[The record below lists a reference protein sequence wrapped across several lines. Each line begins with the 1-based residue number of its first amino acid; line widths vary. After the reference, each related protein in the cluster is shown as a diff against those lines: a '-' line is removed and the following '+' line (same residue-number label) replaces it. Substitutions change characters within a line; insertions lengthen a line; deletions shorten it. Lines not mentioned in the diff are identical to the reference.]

1 MTKGKLINIKSLF
14 SKFLY
19 NFGWDLLLGAIAA
32 FYLIIVPYT
41 KVEESF
47 NVQAMHDLLYHRQHI
62 DRYDHLEF
70 PGVVPRT
77 FTGAIVVSILA
88 SPVIAMMQL
97 FHAAKIYSL
106 LTVRLVLG
114 CLVLSALRFFRI
126 QVRRKF
132 GLHVEAFFAILT
144 AMQFHLL
151 FYSTRPLPNILA
163 FVLVNLA
170 YGFWFEGNATS
181 TLKCLIAATAIF
193 RCDTVL
199 LFLPIAIE
207 LLLSK
212 SISLLQSIKCC
223 VNTAVLCIGFTL
235 LVDSIFWQRILW
247 PELEV
252 FWFNSV
258 LNRSSEWGT
267 HAFHW
272 YFTSA
277 LPRSLLAA
285 YPLSLLGVLLDRR
298 MIRYFAPVFSFVLLY
313 SKLPHKELR
322 FIIGSVPIFNVSAA
336 IAASRV
342 YNNQRK
348 NIWRLLFLMML
359 GSLLVSLGCSAIM
372 FMASYDNYPG
382 GYALNALHQ
391 IGDSSH
397 LPAKMVHID
406 SFTAM
411 NGISRFSEE
420 YPWRYSK
427 EEGLALGE
435 YRDRNFTFLL
445 NGLPFVDGYKC
456 LFAVNGFSRALLHPR
471 FPPFSLLKE
480 PKVFVH
486 GNMRYKDIFL
496 ASWPGCP

>member
-1 MTKGKLINIKSLF
+1 MATGKFINVKSCF
-14 SKFLY
+14 SKFLC
-19 NFGWDLLLGAIAA
+19 NFWWDLVLGSIAA
-32 FYLIIVPYT
+32 FYLIMVPYT

-47 NVQAMHDLLYHRQHI
+47 NVQAMHDILYHRQHI

-77 FTGAIVVSILA
+77 FTGAIIVSILA
-88 SPVIAMMQL
+88 SPVIVAMQL
-97 FHAAKIYSL
+97 VHAAKIYGL

-114 CLVLSALRFFRI
+114 WMVLSALRFFRI

-132 GLHVEAFFAILT
+132 GFHVEAFFAILT

-163 FVLVNLA
+163 FILVNMA

-181 TLKCLIAATAIF
+181 TLTCLIVSTVIF

-199 LFLPIAIE
+199 LFVPIAME

-212 SISLLQSIKCC
+212 SISMLQTIKCC
-223 VNTAVLCIGFTL
+223 VSTAALCVGFSM
-235 LVDSIFWQRILW
+235 LVDSIFWQRIMW

-258 LNRSSEWGT
+258 LNRSSEWGRHT
-267 HAFHW
+267 FHW

-277 LPRSLLAA
+277 LPRSLLVA

-298 MIRYFAPVFSFVLLY
+298 MIRYFAPVLAFVLLY

-336 IAASRV
+336 IASSRV

-359 GSLLVSLGCSAIM
+359 GSFLVSLGCSAIM
-372 FMASYDNYPG
+372 FLASYDNYPG
-382 GYALNALHQ
+382 GYALKALHQ
-391 IGDSSH
+391 IGDLRH
-397 LPAKMVHID
+397 LPTKMLHID

-427 EEGLALGE
+427 EEGIALGE
-435 YRDRNFTFLL
+435 YRDKNFTFLL
-445 NGLPFVDGYKC
+445 NELPFVDGYKC
-456 LFAVNGFSRALLHPR
+456 LFAVNGFSRVHLYNG
-471 FPPFSLLKE
+471 FPPFLLLKE

-486 GNMRYKDIFL
+486 GNMKYQDIFL